1 MKIMMIVGGY
11 PPLDCGGTEVFT
23 QTLAEGLYHYGK
35 HQVVVV
41 CMGQKDSVSKV
52 GNIKVYRRKIF
63 NIRFFPNF
71 YPVKFINKLLHMYN
85 PFHKKIFRE
94 LFQRERPDIIHIQ
107 MLRMFSPSV
116 IQEAV
121 KMKIPMVQTLH
132 ELYSLWNFNPF
143 VRKGTHELL
152 NSKPGWFVNC
162 IREFQRKILS
172 QIDSVTAPSSYALQ
186 AYEKEGY
193 YRFSRKEVIPNAFS
207 YNLKAVKALYV
218 RKKTKLISQK
228 KIKFLFVGR
237 FVPEK
242 GIDLLLDVFS
252 NIKNKNI
259 ELFFM
264 GTGPEEEKINKM
276 LALDSRIHNVGF
288 LNGDEKLHVFQEC
301 DVLILPSTSTSIFS
315 ETFGLVLLEAYMSG
329 MPCIASASGGIPE
342 VVENQKTGYL
352 TRTGSFLELREAILY
367 FSNPK
372 NVLNSLPYCFKK
384 IEKYNFSE
392 MVSKFISVY
401 EYTIKNYRSH

>member
-1 MKIMMIVGGY
+1 M
-11 PPLDCGGTEVFT
+11 
-23 QTLAEGLYHYGK
+23 
-35 HQVVVV
+35 
-41 CMGQKDSVSKV
+41 
-52 GNIKVYRRKIF
+52 
-63 NIRFFPNF
+63 
-71 YPVKFINKLLHMYN
+71 
-85 PFHKKIFRE
+85 
-94 LFQRERPDIIHIQ
+94 
-107 MLRMFSPSV
+107 
-116 IQEAV
+116 
-121 KMKIPMVQTLH
+121 
-132 ELYSLWNFNPF
+132 
-143 VRKGTHELL
+143 
-152 NSKPGWFVNC
+152 
-162 IREFQRKILS
+162 
-172 QIDSVTAPSSYALQ
+172 
-186 AYEKEGY
+186 
-193 YRFSRKEVIPNAFS
+193 
-207 YNLKAVKALYV
+207 
-218 RKKTKLISQK
+218 
-228 KIKFLFVGR
+228 GR